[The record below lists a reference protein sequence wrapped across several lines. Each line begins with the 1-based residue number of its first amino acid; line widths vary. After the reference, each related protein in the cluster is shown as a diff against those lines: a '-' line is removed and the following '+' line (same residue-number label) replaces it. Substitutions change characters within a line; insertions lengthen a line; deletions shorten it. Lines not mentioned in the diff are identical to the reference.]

1 MHTNGGRLVAGNIAF
16 YEVMG
21 HVDFYVNGGHK
32 QPGCPPLEFRN
43 NNMTKKRICR
53 CYLRLN
59 YFYKIK
65 ECCSHC
71 RAVDYFAESINTEV
85 GFYGIQCDNLDDY
98 EAGLCVGNSKQIMGE
113 YTPLT

>member
-32 QPGCPPLEFRN
+32 QPGCPQLEFGITN
-43 NNMTKKRICR
+43 DNEKNLYMLFKTKII
-53 CYLRLN
+53 
-59 YFYKIK
+59 FSETK

-71 RAVDYFAESINTEV
+71 LAVDYFAESINTEV

-98 EAGLCVGNSKQIMGE
+98 EAGLCTGNSKQIMGE